1 MHACSLPQTST
12 CIQASDSV
20 HPLSLSLSLLVLLQ
34 TPSRIFT
41 QTIPSTHLYILSCLH
56 ILLSLALSVSCLIAS
71 REIHPSAAMAAA
83 DEARLQHHLLP
94 RVLALLAVVVL
105 VAGSGA
111 HGSQRVVGK
120 SAVLALRELEWGAT
134 RKIQSRYA
142 EAKLAEMLGN

>member
-1 MHACSLPQTST
+1 M
-12 CIQASDSV
+12 
-20 HPLSLSLSLLVLLQ
+20 
-34 TPSRIFT
+34 
-41 QTIPSTHLYILSCLH
+41 
-56 ILLSLALSVSCLIAS
+56 SLALSVSCLVAS

-83 DEARLQHHLLP
+83 DEARLLQHHLLP
-94 RVLALLAVVVL
+94 RVFALLAVVVL

-134 RKIQSRYA
+134 MKVQSRYA